1 MNHPGIHVL
10 LVHQIFVSP
19 AEAGGTRHYELAKHF
34 VGRGHCFTIV
44 GSQLSYLTGKLV
56 VDRPGLVTREN
67 LNGVKVLRAY
77 TYPALHRSFIWRVIS
92 FLSFMVTSVFAG
104 LKVESIDL
112 VMGTSPPIFQAVSA
126 WLLSIIHHKPFLLE
140 IRDLWPD
147 FAIEMKILTN
157 PVLIKLSRLL
167 EHFLYSR
174 AKHILVNSPAYRD
187 YLIAKGITSE
197 KISVI
202 PNGVEVA
209 RFKPEA
215 RGGSFRRR
223 WELDGKFV
231 LTYAG
236 ALGQANDIPTV
247 IRAADRLR
255 NYPQIHFLMVGDGK
269 EKASLE
275 KLAKRLNLPNVTFTG
290 ARPKAEM
297 PDILAASDACIATL
311 QNIPMFKTT
320 YPNKVFDYMAAGR
333 PTILGI
339 DGVIRAVMESANGG
353 IFVPPGDDKALADAA
368 LRLESDRDSARS
380 MGAAA
385 RSYVVERFDRYKQ
398 ADQFV
403 ELIMHLCREL
413 QK

>member
-1 MNHPGIHVL
+1 
-10 LVHQIFVSP
+10 
-19 AEAGGTRHYELAKHF
+19 
-34 VGRGHCFTIV
+34 
-44 GSQLSYLTGKLV
+44 
-56 VDRPGLVTREN
+56 
-67 LNGVKVLRAY
+67 
-77 TYPALHRSFIWRVIS
+77 
-92 FLSFMVTSVFAG
+92 
-104 LKVESIDL
+104 
-112 VMGTSPPIFQAVSA
+112 
-126 WLLSIIHHKPFLLE
+126 
-140 IRDLWPD
+140 
-147 FAIEMKILTN
+147 
-157 PVLIKLSRLL
+157 
-167 EHFLYSR
+167 
-174 AKHILVNSPAYRD
+174 
-187 YLIAKGITSE
+187 
-197 KISVI
+197 
-202 PNGVEVA
+202 
-209 RFKPEA
+209 
-215 RGGSFRRR
+215 
-223 WELDGKFV
+223 
-231 LTYAG
+231 
-236 ALGQANDIPTV
+236 
-247 IRAADRLR
+247 LR